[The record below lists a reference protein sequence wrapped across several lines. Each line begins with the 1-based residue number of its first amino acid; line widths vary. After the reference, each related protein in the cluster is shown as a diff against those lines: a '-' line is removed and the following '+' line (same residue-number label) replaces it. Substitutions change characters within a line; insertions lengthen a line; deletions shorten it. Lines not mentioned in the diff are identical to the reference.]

1 MKLGISY
8 NIFDGQ
14 EMLPF
19 AVLNLRPYA
28 HKIFIIYQKVSNY
41 GNTNPDLMPMIKELE
56 SRGLI
61 DKAFEYE
68 PNIFTD
74 DNGNVKWQSGTFNEI
89 QKRQLGLEIARANG
103 CDTYMTLDCDELYDS
118 TQFKWA
124 MEDFETG
131 NYDTSFTRLLT
142 YYKKPTLQLT
152 PPETWYQPLFYKI
165 KKDTKFEFLDDYPV
179 VTDRTK
185 MVKAGHCRV
194 YKQDEIVQHHFAYVR
209 HNLDS
214 KVTNSSAQS
223 DEKSKEAVKY
233 HFNNWS
239 SVNDGAIM
247 IGMQKYGL
255 KEVENK
261 FDIDLNRPFK
271 KSEGF

>member
-19 AVLNLRPYA
+19 AVQNLRPYA

-56 SRGLI
+56 SRGLV

-68 PNIFTD
+68 PEIVTD
-74 DNGNVKWQSGTFNEI
+74 DNGKVKWQSGTINEI
-89 QKRQLGLEIARANG
+89 QKRQLGLDIARANG
-103 CDTYMTLDCDELYDS
+103 CDTYMTLDCDELYVG

-165 KKDTKFEFLDDYPV
+165 KKHTKFEFLDDYPV

-185 MVKAGHCRV
+185 MVKAGHCKV
-194 YKQDEIVQHHFAYVR
+194 YKTDEIVQHHFAYVR
-209 HNLDS
+209 NNLDS
-214 KVTNSSAQS
+214 KVKNSSAQS

-261 FDIDLNRPFK
+261 FDIELNRPFK
-271 KSEGF
+271 KSDDL